1 MTYKIGIVKTDIT
14 PPVGVF
20 LAGFAERNEPST
32 GVYHPLR
39 AVATVIDDGTTPLLI
54 LAAEWLGFYDQT
66 ERMRGRLTEAMGIPA
81 ANIVLSGTHT
91 HCGPAVRQ
99 MDLFR
104 HGALDEDYITR
115 AIDNMTAAATEAW
128 SSRTDAQ
135 LHFGNGHCTVSRC
148 RRKPDPDNPPF
159 MFRNMMPYDDGFV
172 DHDVPVITIRSP
184 QGDLRGVLLSYACH
198 PTSRGGLEIGG
209 DYCCFAMDEVERQ
222 HPNAIACFLQ
232 GCGGDQKPRPA
243 DPNDEVFTPREIDEI
258 REIGD
263 ELGAAA
269 CATIDD
275 EMDEVTSPVSVTQ
288 QMLDLN
294 AEPFDPQ
301 LAEQFL
307 ANGHDY
313 QQQWARH
320 QLEMI
325 ENGTPVEAVVPYELQ
340 TIRFGD
346 ELAIVTMAAEMDVE
360 HGLRLKRDLA
370 PRFKHVMPLGYT
382 NAVVGYVP
390 VKRQIPER
398 GYEVWDTFQY
408 HRRTGPYVEA
418 TEDQIHAAAHAA
430 LLQ

>member
-159 MFRNMMPYDDGFV
+159 MFRNMMPLEDKPGLIHVLRGEAVENEQRVGSRLQQVSPGRNVRTGDPDIEQRSLREVRGTRFLLLVLAAAGAYL
-172 DHDVPVITIRSP
+172 HLSQVPV
-184 QGDLRGVLLSYACH
+184 DNL
-198 PTSRGGLEIGG
+198 
-209 DYCCFAMDEVERQ
+209 
-222 HPNAIACFLQ
+222 
-232 GCGGDQKPRPA
+232 
-243 DPNDEVFTPREIDEI
+243 
-258 REIGD
+258 
-263 ELGAAA
+263 
-269 CATIDD
+269 
-275 EMDEVTSPVSVTQ
+275 
-288 QMLDLN
+288 
-294 AEPFDPQ
+294 
-301 LAEQFL
+301 
-307 ANGHDY
+307 
-313 QQQWARH
+313 
-320 QLEMI
+320 
-325 ENGTPVEAVVPYELQ
+325 
-340 TIRFGD
+340 
-346 ELAIVTMAAEMDVE
+346 
-360 HGLRLKRDLA
+360 
-370 PRFKHVMPLGYT
+370 
-382 NAVVGYVP
+382 
-390 VKRQIPER
+390 
-398 GYEVWDTFQY
+398 
-408 HRRTGPYVEA
+408 
-418 TEDQIHAAAHAA
+418 
-430 LLQ
+430 